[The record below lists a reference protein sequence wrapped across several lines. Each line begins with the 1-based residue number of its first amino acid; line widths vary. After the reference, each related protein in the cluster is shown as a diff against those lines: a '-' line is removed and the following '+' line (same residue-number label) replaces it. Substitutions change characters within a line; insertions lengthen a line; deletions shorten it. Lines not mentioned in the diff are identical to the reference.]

1 MSEDLRRR
9 FQEIRNFFPD
19 EPDLVMI
26 EEFAEEIARRT
37 PKVPKP
43 REVVT
48 RTLDHKNQV
57 VKNAYNMVNVNV
69 GGKLK
74 ELAIRSPSQNFGVY
88 ILADGVTKLAR
99 SYTELTGLS
108 PHSDFMDAYEEAE
121 NGVYVVNIKE
131 ISWLENFLVTV
142 NVEETITFHNLW
154 ALWNEL
160 IS

>member
-1 MSEDLRRR
+1 MSEVRKRFEELRGL
-9 FQEIRNFFPD
+9 FPA
-19 EPDLVMI
+19 EPDLVMV
-26 EEFAEEIARRT
+26 EEFAEEIARRM

-57 VKNAYNMVNVNV
+57 VKNAYNMVNVPNV

-74 ELAIRSPSQNFGVY
+74 ELVIRSPSQNFGVY
-88 ILADGVTKLAR
+88 ILADGVAKLAR
-99 SYTELTGLS
+99 SYTELAGLS
-108 PHSDFMDAYEEAE
+108 PHSEFVDAYEEAG

-154 ALWNEL
+154 ALWDEL